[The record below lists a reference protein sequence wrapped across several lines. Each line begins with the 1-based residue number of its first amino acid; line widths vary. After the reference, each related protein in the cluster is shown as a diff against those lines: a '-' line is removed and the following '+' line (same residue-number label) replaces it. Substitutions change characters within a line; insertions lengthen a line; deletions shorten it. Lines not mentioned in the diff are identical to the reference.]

1 VNLHR
6 LTVFCTVVETGG
18 LTAAGRQLLLSPS
31 AVSMRLRALEDE
43 VGQRLLQRQR
53 GRLVPTPAGE
63 IVYAYAVQAVRGAQ
77 DMRRALA
84 ELARGER
91 GHLTVGVSVSPVSL
105 ILTERLSAF
114 LQQHPHVQ
122 FTILAD
128 ISERLQAM
136 VLQGECDLAF
146 TLALDVRPGLEQV
159 PFYRD
164 DVLLVVG
171 PAHPLFTAPH
181 VSVAELLRYRF
192 VTGVRGHA
200 QRAVMD
206 AVLAANGLAGYP
218 VAMELATAHG
228 VRQAALSGAG
238 IGIVVRSTV
247 AADLEAGRLR
257 EIAWDHG
264 PMTVEY
270 QLVHRSG
277 QQFSP
282 LLRRV
287 LDFLHQ
293 TPVQHPEAARPEP
306 PAGRPSAARG
316 ALARGGIATR
326 CPPTAG

>member
-1 VNLHR
+1 MNLHR

-31 AVSMRLRALEDE
+31 AVSMRLRALEQE
-43 VGQRLLQRQR
+43 VGQRLLQRKQR
-53 GRLVPTPAGE
+53 RLVPTQAGE
-63 IVYAYAVQAVRGAQ
+63 VVYGYAIQVLRGAQ

-84 ELARGER
+84 EIARGER

-105 ILTERLSAF
+105 IVTERLSAF
-114 LQQHPHVQ
+114 LRQHPQVQ
-122 FTILAD
+122 FTVLAD

-146 TLALDVRPGLEQV
+146 TLALEVPPGLEQV

-164 DVLLVVG
+164 DILLVVG
-171 PAHPLFTAPH
+171 PSHPLFTASH
-181 VSVAELLRYRF
+181 VPTAELLRHRF

-200 QRAVMD
+200 QRRLMD

-218 VAMELATAHG
+218 IAMELASAHG
-228 VRQAALSGAG
+228 VRQAALCGAG

-257 EIAWDHG
+257 EIRWDHG
-264 PMTVEY
+264 PLAVEY
-270 QLVHRSG
+270 QLVHRGS

-287 LDFLHQ
+287 LEFL
-293 TPVQHPEAARPEP
+293 RPAP
-306 PAGRPSAARG
+306 
-316 ALARGGIATR
+316 TT
-326 CPPTAG
+326 CP